1 MLSGLPCSGKSTRT
15 AEIVAQGNWVRLNR
29 DLFREML
36 HHNKWSGRNEGITV
50 DCEKALARTLLALG
64 HNIVI
69 DDCNLNPKNRE
80 MWSTIAKECGA
91 QFEHEYIN
99 TPWDVCVERDKVRE
113 KSVGKDVIIQ
123 FAMQY
128 GMWKAP
134 EKGIC
139 ISDIDGTLAD
149 CTHRLQYAKG
159 ETKNWKLFFEG
170 IPQDTL
176 RKEIADQVD
185 VYRQSGHP
193 VVLVSARPEDY
204 RKETEQ
210 WLADK
215 GITYETL
222 IMRRSGDKRDDVDV
236 KRDIYEKYLQKY
248 QIEVWFDDRPKIIR
262 MLRDLGINVNDVG
275 LNIEF

>member
-1 MLSGLPCSGKSTRT
+1 MMSGLPASGKST
-15 AEIVAQGNWVRLNR
+15 AAQEIVEQGNWVRLNR
-29 DLFREML
+29 DLLRTML
-36 HHNKWSGRNEGITV
+36 HFEKFSGRNEGITV
-50 DCEKALARTLLALG
+50 DCEKALARTLLTLG
-64 HNIVI
+64 HNVVI
-69 DDCNLNPKNRE
+69 DDCNLNPKNEE

-91 QFEHEYIN
+91 SFEHKHIDTHWEE
-99 TPWDVCVERDKVRE
+99 CVYRDKNRDKPVGKHVIVNMALQYGLWTPNE
-113 KSVGKDVIIQ
+113 KSVAV
-123 FAMQY
+123 
-128 GMWKAP
+128 
-134 EKGIC
+134 
-139 ISDIDGTLAD
+139 SDIDGTLAD